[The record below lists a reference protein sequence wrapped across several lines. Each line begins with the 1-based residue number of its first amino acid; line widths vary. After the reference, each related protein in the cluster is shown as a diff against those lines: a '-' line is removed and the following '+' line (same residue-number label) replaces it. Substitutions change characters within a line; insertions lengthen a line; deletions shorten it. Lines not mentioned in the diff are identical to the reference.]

1 MTIAKPVKRVT
12 VSLMAANA
20 YPLHVLAVMI
30 VALMGVELRYA
41 MRALSVVQVSIVD
54 CFTVTLIWM
63 SAVAYLRVRSITLSV

>member
-1 MTIAKPVKRVT
+1 LAQLTVSLIASPLGQVSVILMTIAKPVKRVT

-41 MRALSVVQVSIVD
+41 MRALSVV
-54 CFTVTLIWM
+54 
-63 SAVAYLRVRSITLSV
+63 